1 MKTFCKGVTRGRW
14 LIIAICMILIIPSVI
29 GYVSTKTNYDL
40 VSYLPQ
46 DVETMKGQ
54 KILSKDFRQGAFA
67 VIITDNM
74 SPKQILEFEK
84 EIKKVDS
91 VNKVGSVYDVIGY
104 EIPIEMLP
112 NDIVKKVKKGQ
123 ENLIITT
130 FTESTSDD
138 RTLNAI
144 QKIRDLKNNIKVAGM
159 SATTLDTAQIANS
172 EVVIYVVIAV
182 ILCLIVLMFTLDS
195 FFVPVL
201 LLGNIGV
208 AIINNKGTN
217 LFLGQ
222 ISYITKAI
230 AAVLQLGV
238 TTDFSIFLYHKYEY
252 WKKHRDNK
260 LEAMEEA
267 IAETLISV
275 VGSSTTTI
283 AGFLALCTMSLTLG
297 TDIGLVMAKG
307 VAFGVL
313 TVITLFPALV
323 LVFDKLITKT
333 AHKSIMPNLS
343 FVKNLVVKGYKVIL
357 VLFVICMPLAYYCQS
372 HTQSYYNLT
381 AGLPDYLPGVQA
393 NNKLKKD
400 FKIVSPYFIMI
411 DSNLKASDVQE
422 MVGKFEDLKGIDMVT
437 SYSKL
442 ASQGFSEDMLSNE
455 VKGMI
460 DDGKHQMVLLSS
472 KYDTATDEL
481 NAQIAKVNEI
491 AKSYDKNAI
500 VCGEGPLMK
509 DMVNIADV
517 DFKNVNFA
525 STGIVFILMLL
536 VLKSVSLPVL
546 LVLAIEFAIY
556 INMGIP
562 FVMGQKIPFV
572 ASIVIGTIQLG
583 ATIDYAILM
592 STKYLEVRKSGA
604 SKVEAVSTAVDASV
618 NSIFVSAM
626 CFFAATVGVGIYSKM
641 DMISAICSMISRGA
655 LISMVTVMLIVP
667 SLLMAFDK
675 IIIHSSLG
683 FKNLK
688 KNKEV
693 A

>member
-1 MKTFCKGVTRGRW
+1 
-14 LIIAICMILIIPSVI
+14 
-29 GYVSTKTNYDL
+29 
-40 VSYLPQ
+40 
-46 DVETMKGQ
+46 MKGQ

-208 AIINNKGTN
+208 AIIYNMGTN

-297 TDIGLVMAKG
+297 SDIGLVMAKG

-323 LVFDKLITKT
+323 LVCDKLITKT
-333 AHKSIMPNLS
+333 AHKSILPNLS
-343 FVKNLVVKGYKVIL
+343 FIKNLVVKGYKVIL

-411 DSNLKASDVQE
+411 NSNLKASDVQE

-455 VKGMI
+455 VKSMI

-626 CFFAATVGVGIYSKM
+626 CFFAATVGGGIYSKM

>member
-208 AIINNKGTN
+208 AIIYNMGTN

-252 WKKHRDNK
+252 WKKYRDNK

-323 LVFDKLITKT
+323 LVCDKLITKT
-333 AHKSIMPNLS
+333 AHKSILPNLS
-343 FVKNLVVKGYKVIL
+343 FIKNLVVKGYKVIL

-411 DSNLKASDVQE
+411 NSNLKASDVQE

-455 VKGMI
+455 VKSMI

>member
-208 AIINNKGTN
+208 AIIYNMGTN

-252 WKKHRDNK
+252 WKKHRENK

-323 LVFDKLITKT
+323 LVCDKLITKT
-333 AHKSIMPNLS
+333 AHKSILPNLS
-343 FVKNLVVKGYKVIL
+343 FIKNLVVKGYKVIL

-411 DSNLKASDVQE
+411 NSNLKASDVQE

-455 VKGMI
+455 VKSMI

>member
-84 EIKKVDS
+84 KIKKVDS

-208 AIINNKGTN
+208 AIIYNMGTN

>member
-1 MKTFCKGVTRGRW
+1 
-14 LIIAICMILIIPSVI
+14 
-29 GYVSTKTNYDL
+29 
-40 VSYLPQ
+40 
-46 DVETMKGQ
+46 
-54 KILSKDFRQGAFA
+54 
-67 VIITDNM
+67 
-74 SPKQILEFEK
+74 
-84 EIKKVDS
+84 
-91 VNKVGSVYDVIGY
+91 
-104 EIPIEMLP
+104 
-112 NDIVKKVKKGQ
+112 
-123 ENLIITT
+123 
-130 FTESTSDD
+130 
-138 RTLNAI
+138 
-144 QKIRDLKNNIKVAGM
+144 
-159 SATTLDTAQIANS
+159 
-172 EVVIYVVIAV
+172 
-182 ILCLIVLMFTLDS
+182 
-195 FFVPVL
+195 
-201 LLGNIGV
+201 
-208 AIINNKGTN
+208 
-217 LFLGQ
+217 
-222 ISYITKAI
+222 
-230 AAVLQLGV
+230 
-238 TTDFSIFLYHKYEY
+238 
-252 WKKHRDNK
+252 
-260 LEAMEEA
+260 
-267 IAETLISV
+267 
-275 VGSSTTTI
+275 
-283 AGFLALCTMSLTLG
+283 
-297 TDIGLVMAKG
+297 
-307 VAFGVL
+307 
-313 TVITLFPALV
+313 
-323 LVFDKLITKT
+323 
-333 AHKSIMPNLS
+333 
-343 FVKNLVVKGYKVIL
+343 
-357 VLFVICMPLAYYCQS
+357 MPLAYYCQS

-381 AGLPDYLPGVQA
+381 VGLPDYLPGVQA

-411 DSNLKASDVQE
+411 NSNLKASDVQE

-455 VKGMI
+455 VKSMI

>member
-1 MKTFCKGVTRGRW
+1 
-14 LIIAICMILIIPSVI
+14 
-29 GYVSTKTNYDL
+29 
-40 VSYLPQ
+40 
-46 DVETMKGQ
+46 MKGQ

-208 AIINNKGTN
+208 AIIYNMGTN

-323 LVFDKLITKT
+323 LVCDKLITKT
-333 AHKSIMPNLS
+333 AHKSILPNLS
-343 FVKNLVVKGYKVIL
+343 FIKNLVVKGYKVIL

-411 DSNLKASDVQE
+411 NSNLKASDVQE
-422 MVGKFEDLKGIDMVT
+422 MVGKFENLKGIDMVT

-455 VKGMI
+455 VKSMI

-641 DMISAICSMISRGA
+641 DMISAICTMISRGA

>member
-172 EVVIYVVIAV
+172 EVAIYVVIAV

-208 AIINNKGTN
+208 AIIYNMGTN

-252 WKKHRDNK
+252 WKKYRDNK

-267 IAETLISV
+267 IAETMISV

-313 TVITLFPALV
+313 TVVTLFPALV
-323 LVFDKLITKT
+323 LVCDKLITKT
-333 AHKSIMPNLS
+333 AHKSILPNLS
-343 FVKNLVVKGYKVIL
+343 FIKNLVVKGYKVIL

-411 DSNLKASDVQE
+411 NSNLKASDVQE

-455 VKGMI
+455 VKSMI

-472 KYDTATDEL
+472 EYDTATDEL

-604 SKVEAVSTAVDASV
+604 SKVEAVSTAVDSSV
-618 NSIFVSAM
+618 TSIFVSAM

>member
-208 AIINNKGTN
+208 AIIYNMGTN

-323 LVFDKLITKT
+323 LVCDKLITKT
-333 AHKSIMPNLS
+333 AHKSILPNLS
-343 FVKNLVVKGYKVIL
+343 FIKNLVVKGYKVIL

>member
-84 EIKKVDS
+84 KIKKVDS

-208 AIINNKGTN
+208 AIIYNMGTN

-675 IIIHSSLG
+675 IIIRSSLG

>member
-1 MKTFCKGVTRGRW
+1 
-14 LIIAICMILIIPSVI
+14 
-29 GYVSTKTNYDL
+29 
-40 VSYLPQ
+40 
-46 DVETMKGQ
+46 MKGQ

-208 AIINNKGTN
+208 AIIYNMGTN

-323 LVFDKLITKT
+323 LVCDKLITKT
-333 AHKSIMPNLS
+333 AHKSILPNLS
-343 FVKNLVVKGYKVIL
+343 FIKNLVVKGYKVIL

-411 DSNLKASDVQE
+411 NSNLKASDVQE

-455 VKGMI
+455 VKSMI

>member
-67 VIITDNM
+67 VIITNNM

-172 EVVIYVVIAV
+172 EVAIYVVIAV

-208 AIINNKGTN
+208 AIIYNMGTN

-252 WKKHRDNK
+252 WKKYRDNK

-267 IAETLISV
+267 IAETMISV

-313 TVITLFPALV
+313 TVVTLFPALV
-323 LVFDKLITKT
+323 LVCDKLITKT
-333 AHKSIMPNLS
+333 AHKSILPNLS
-343 FVKNLVVKGYKVIL
+343 FIKNLVVKGYKVIL

-411 DSNLKASDVQE
+411 NSNLKASDVQE

-455 VKGMI
+455 VKSMI

-472 KYDTATDEL
+472 EYDTATDEL

-641 DMISAICSMISRGA
+641 DMISAICTMISRGA

>member
-208 AIINNKGTN
+208 AIIYNMGTN

-252 WKKHRDNK
+252 WKKYRDNK

-267 IAETLISV
+267 IAETMISV

-313 TVITLFPALV
+313 TVVTLFPALV
-323 LVFDKLITKT
+323 LVCDKLITKT
-333 AHKSIMPNLS
+333 AHKSILPNLS
-343 FVKNLVVKGYKVIL
+343 FIKNLVVKGYKVIL

-411 DSNLKASDVQE
+411 NSNLKASDVQE

>member
-172 EVVIYVVIAV
+172 EVAIYVVIAV

-208 AIINNKGTN
+208 AIIYNMGTN

-252 WKKHRDNK
+252 WKKYRDNK

-267 IAETLISV
+267 IAETMISV

-313 TVITLFPALV
+313 TVVTLFPALV
-323 LVFDKLITKT
+323 LVCDKLITKT
-333 AHKSIMPNLS
+333 AHKSILPNLS
-343 FVKNLVVKGYKVIL
+343 FIKNLVVKGYKVIL

-411 DSNLKASDVQE
+411 NSNLKASDVQE

-455 VKGMI
+455 VKSMI

-472 KYDTATDEL
+472 EYDTATDEL

-641 DMISAICSMISRGA
+641 DMISAICTMISRGA

>member
-208 AIINNKGTN
+208 AIIYNMGTN

-411 DSNLKASDVQE
+411 DSKLKASDVQE
-422 MVGKFEDLKGIDMVT
+422 MVGKFENLKGIDMVT

-481 NAQIAKVNEI
+481 NAQIAKVNKI

>member
-208 AIINNKGTN
+208 AIIYNMGTN

-297 TDIGLVMAKG
+297 SDIGLVMAKG

-323 LVFDKLITKT
+323 LVCDKLITKT

-343 FVKNLVVKGYKVIL
+343 FIKNLVVKGYKVIL

-411 DSNLKASDVQE
+411 NSKLKASDVQE

-455 VKGMI
+455 VKSMI

-655 LISMVTVMLIVP
+655 LISMITVMLIVP

>member
-1 MKTFCKGVTRGRW
+1 
-14 LIIAICMILIIPSVI
+14 
-29 GYVSTKTNYDL
+29 
-40 VSYLPQ
+40 
-46 DVETMKGQ
+46 MKGQ

-208 AIINNKGTN
+208 AIIYNMGTN

-297 TDIGLVMAKG
+297 SDIGLVMAKG

-323 LVFDKLITKT
+323 LVCDKLITKT
-333 AHKSIMPNLS
+333 AHKSILPNLS
-343 FVKNLVVKGYKVIL
+343 FIKNLVVKGYKVIL

-411 DSNLKASDVQE
+411 NSNLKASDVQE

-455 VKGMI
+455 VKSMI

-641 DMISAICSMISRGA
+641 DMISAICTMISRGA

>member
-1 MKTFCKGVTRGRW
+1 
-14 LIIAICMILIIPSVI
+14 
-29 GYVSTKTNYDL
+29 
-40 VSYLPQ
+40 
-46 DVETMKGQ
+46 
-54 KILSKDFRQGAFA
+54 
-67 VIITDNM
+67 
-74 SPKQILEFEK
+74 
-84 EIKKVDS
+84 
-91 VNKVGSVYDVIGY
+91 
-104 EIPIEMLP
+104 
-112 NDIVKKVKKGQ
+112 
-123 ENLIITT
+123 
-130 FTESTSDD
+130 
-138 RTLNAI
+138 
-144 QKIRDLKNNIKVAGM
+144 M

-208 AIINNKGTN
+208 AIIYNMGTN

-297 TDIGLVMAKG
+297 SDIGLVMAKG

-323 LVFDKLITKT
+323 LVCDKLITKT
-333 AHKSIMPNLS
+333 AHKSILPNLS
-343 FVKNLVVKGYKVIL
+343 FIKNLVVKGYKVIL

-455 VKGMI
+455 VKSMI

-556 INMGIP
+556 INM
-562 FVMGQKIPFV
+562 
-572 ASIVIGTIQLG
+572 
-583 ATIDYAILM
+583 
-592 STKYLEVRKSGA
+592 
-604 SKVEAVSTAVDASV
+604 
-618 NSIFVSAM
+618 
-626 CFFAATVGVGIYSKM
+626 
-641 DMISAICSMISRGA
+641 
-655 LISMVTVMLIVP
+655 
-667 SLLMAFDK
+667 
-675 IIIHSSLG
+675 
-683 FKNLK
+683 
-688 KNKEV
+688 
-693 A
+693 

>member
-67 VIITDNM
+67 VIIADNM

-208 AIINNKGTN
+208 AIIYNMGTN

-323 LVFDKLITKT
+323 LVCDKLITKT
-333 AHKSIMPNLS
+333 AHKSILPNLS
-343 FVKNLVVKGYKVIL
+343 FIKNLVVKGYKVIL

-411 DSNLKASDVQE
+411 NSNLKASDVQE

-455 VKGMI
+455 VKSMI

>member
-1 MKTFCKGVTRGRW
+1 
-14 LIIAICMILIIPSVI
+14 
-29 GYVSTKTNYDL
+29 
-40 VSYLPQ
+40 
-46 DVETMKGQ
+46 MKGQ

-208 AIINNKGTN
+208 AIIYNMGTN

-297 TDIGLVMAKG
+297 SDIGLVMAKG

-323 LVFDKLITKT
+323 LVCDKLITKT
-333 AHKSIMPNLS
+333 AHKSILPNLS
-343 FVKNLVVKGYKVIL
+343 FIKNLVVKGYKVIL

-411 DSNLKASDVQE
+411 NSNLKASDVQE
-422 MVGKFEDLKGIDMVT
+422 MVGKFENLKGIDMVT

-455 VKGMI
+455 VKSMI

-641 DMISAICSMISRGA
+641 DMISAICTMISRGA

>member
-208 AIINNKGTN
+208 AIIYNMGTN

-252 WKKHRDNK
+252 WKTHRDNK

-323 LVFDKLITKT
+323 LVCDKLITKT
-333 AHKSIMPNLS
+333 AHKSILPNLS
-343 FVKNLVVKGYKVIL
+343 FIKNLVVKGYKVIL